1 MDENALFA
9 GGSLVGWDVSKIR
22 NGEWEKG
29 K

>member
-1 MDENALFA
+1 MDENALSV

-22 NGEWEKG
+22 NREWEKG